1 MGPALVAPARDER
14 GIGVV
19 LSPTEKFAKLLEQ
32 INYADPHLS
41 QGEVGPVIVHK
52 QSRVWELALHFP
64 ALLPAEVYQGFRQA
78 LMVSF
83 HQLAQA
89 QVALT
94 ISTDQTT
101 FDQAQLGEYW
111 QPLVHQALG
120 QDGMAVELAEQVQ
133 PLLVDDKV
141 EVTLANERARDFMTK
156 KFFPRLAR
164 AYQQAGFPAFTIH
177 GVVDAAASQAQQE
190 EIRQKQQEQDAALVK
205 RALTQL
211 KANQEKQAKVPAAA
225 SEGPVVIGKQI
236 GPQTP
241 TVAMQE
247 IVEEERSVV
256 VEGYVFSKEIK
267 ELRSGRQLMILEI
280 TDYTS
285 SLTVKKFSRNQEDEA
300 LFEQVNEGDWL
311 KVRGSVQEDT
321 FMKDLT
327 LNAYDINQV
336 SHPSR
341 KDQAPEGEK
350 RVELHLH
357 TTMSQMDATNSVSD
371 YVKQALKWGMPAIA
385 VTDHAD
391 VQAFPE
397 AYKAAFDAK
406 KGEPKLK
413 MIYGVEAN
421 VVDDGVPLVYH
432 ENHAPLKDNTYVI
445 FDVETTGLS
454 AVYDKV
460 IQLSAV
466 KMQNGEVLDR
476 FNEFIDPGFPLS
488 QQTIDLTGITDDD
501 VHGSGSEEEVFQRFR
516 DFYADCIIAGHNV
529 SFDLGF
535 MDAGYQR
542 HGQAPIENPVID
554 TLPLARFLYP
564 NLRGYRLNTLSKKFK
579 IPLVHH
585 HQADYDSEA
594 TGHLLHLF
602 LKDAEE
608 RYEIR
613 YVDDLNKH
621 MTDNG
626 AYRHAR
632 PFHVTILAQTQ
643 AGLKNLYKLVS
654 LSNVKYFARVPR
666 IPRSVLAHYRE
677 GLLLGT
683 ACASGEV
690 FTAMMQKGFAAAEQL
705 VDFYD
710 FIEVQPKPNYAPL
723 LEQGMVQDQAQLEL
737 IIKNL
742 VKLGQQVNKP
752 VVATGDAH
760 YLNPEDKIY
769 RKILINSQG
778 GANPLNRTQRPDVP
792 FRTTDEMLAEF
803 AFLGEE
809 EAKRV
814 VVTNTQAIAD
824 QIEQIHP
831 VQDQLYAPHMKGAD
845 QEIQDR
851 TWSTAKAWYGDPLP
865 KLVQDRVELE
875 LNSIVSNGFAV
886 HYLIAQRLVAKSNK
900 DGYLV
905 GSRGSVGS
913 SVVATLSGITEV
925 NPLPP
930 HYRCPNC
937 QYSHFYTKGEYSSG
951 FDLPDKDC
959 PKCGT
964 LMVKDGHDIPF
975 QTFLGFK
982 GNKVPDIDLNF
993 SGDYQPIAH
1002 NYMKVLFGEKNVF
1015 RAGTIGTVADKTAY
1029 GYVKAYER
1037 DTEQQFRGAEEDRL
1051 AKGATGVKRTTGQHP
1066 AGIIIVPD
1074 DKEIYDFTPVQ
1085 YPADDQTAAWE
1096 TTHFDFHSIHDNLLK
1111 MDILGH
1117 DDPTMI
1123 RALQDLSG
1131 VDPTTIP
1138 MDDEGV
1144 MSLFSSPEALGVTEE
1159 QIDSKTGTLGLPEFG
1174 TRFVRGMLEDT
1185 HPKNYSQLL
1194 QISGL
1199 SHGTGVWLDNA
1210 QELIKQGTATIAN
1223 VIGCRDNIMTDL
1235 IHYGLDS
1242 ETSFQ
1247 VMEHVRKGRGIPD
1260 EWQAKMIEVGVP
1272 QWYLDSCLKIK
1283 YMFPRAHAAAY
1294 VLMALR
1300 IAYFKVYFPLAYY
1313 CAYFSVRADDFDVV
1327 AMAHGKNAVKA
1338 AMKEINDKGNEASAK
1353 EKSLLTILELA
1364 NEMLERG
1371 YEFKMVD
1378 LERSD
1383 ASDWLIDG
1391 KTLIAPF
1398 RAIPGLGLSVAKQIV
1413 AAREE
1418 KPFLSKEDLAE
1429 RGKVS
1434 KTLIEFMTA
1443 NHVLDGLPDSNQLD
1457 LFGDF

>member
-1 MGPALVAPARDER
+1 MA
-14 GIGVV
+14 
-19 LSPTEKFAKLLEQ
+19 LSPQEKFTKLLEQ
-32 INYADPHLS
+32 INYSAPALMKG
-41 QGEVGPVIVHK
+41 QVAVVIVHQK
-52 QSRVWELALHFP
+52 SRVWELTLHFP
-64 ALLPAEVYQGFRQA
+64 HLLPAEVYQGLFQA
-78 LMVSF
+78 LRVSF
-83 HQLAQA
+83 YQLAQA
-89 QVALT
+89 QVALQIT
-94 ISTDQTT
+94 ADEVPLTQDLLV
-101 FDQAQLGEYW
+101 AYW
-111 QPLVHQALG
+111 RPLVQQTFGQA
-120 QDGMAVELAEQVQ
+120 GMAVELAEQTEPQLVGQQVQ
-133 PLLVDDKV
+133 VPLENEQIKV
-141 EVTLANERARDFMTK
+141 FMEN
-156 KFFPRLAR
+156 KFFGPLAR
-164 AYQQAGFPAFTIH
+164 AYQRVGFPTFTFR
-177 GVVDAAASQAQQE
+177 GVVDEAKSQAQ
-190 EIRQKQQEQDAALVK
+190 IDLVKQKQEAQDAALVK
-205 RALTQL
+205 KALAQL
-211 KANQEKQAKVPAAA
+211 QANQAKQAAAQAAA
-225 SEGPVVIGKQI
+225 PQDGPVVIGKSI
-236 GPQTP
+236 NPQAE
-241 TVAMQE
+241 VIAMQE

-256 VEGYVFSKEIK
+256 VEGYVFSKEIRD
-267 ELRSGRQLMILEI
+267 LRSGRQLMVLEV

-285 SLTVKKFSRNQEDEA
+285 SIVVKKFSRNQEEEA
-300 LFEQVNEGDWL
+300 QFEGLNEGDWIR
-311 KVRGSVQEDT
+311 VRGSVQEDNY
-321 FMKDLT
+321 MKDLT
-327 LNAYDINQV
+327 LNAYDINQI
-336 SHPSR
+336 SHPAR
-341 KDQAPEGEK
+341 QDQAPADEK
-350 RVELHLH
+350 RIELHVH
-357 TTMSQMDATNSVSD
+357 STMSQMDATNSITD
-371 YVKQALKWGMPAIA
+371 YAKQAVKWGMPALAI
-385 VTDHAD
+385 TDHAD

-397 AYKAAFDAK
+397 AFKAADK
-406 KGEPKLK
+406 IK
-413 MIYGVEAN
+413 MLYGVEAN
-421 VVDDGVPLVYH
+421 VVDDGVPLVYN
-432 ENHAPLKDNTYVI
+432 ENHQPLQGQTYVI

-454 AVYDKV
+454 AVYDKI

-466 KMQNGEVLDR
+466 KMKDGEVLDR
-476 FNEFIDPGFPLS
+476 FDEFIDPGFPLS
-488 QQTIDLTGITDDD
+488 QQTTELTSITDDM
-501 VHGSGSEEEVFQRFR
+501 VRGSKSEEEVFQLFR
-516 DFYADCIIAGHNV
+516 DFCADAIIAGHNV

-535 MDAGYQR
+535 MNAGYER
-542 HGQAPIENPVID
+542 HGKAPIEAPVID

-579 IPLVHH
+579 IALEHH
-585 HQADYDSEA
+585 HLANFDSEA
-594 TGHLLHLF
+594 TGKLLHLF
-602 LKDAEE
+602 LKEAEE
-608 RYEIR
+608 RYAIK
-613 YVDDLNKH
+613 YVDDLNQH

-643 AGLKNLYKLVS
+643 AGMKNLYKLVS

-690 FTAMMQKGFAAAEQL
+690 FTAMMQKGYAEAKRL

-723 LEQGMVQDQAQLEL
+723 LEQGVIQDQAHLES
-737 IIKNL
+737 IIKNM
-742 VKLGQQVNKP
+742 VKLGEKVNKP
-752 VVATGDAH
+752 VVATGDVH

-778 GANPLNRTQRPDVP
+778 GANFLNKTERPDVH

-803 AFLGEE
+803 AFLGPEV
-809 EAKRV
+809 AKQI
-814 VVTNTQAIAD
+814 VVTNTHLIAD
-824 QIEQIHP
+824 QIGDLHP
-831 VQDQLYAPHMKGAD
+831 VQDKLYAPHMAGAD

-851 TWSTAKAWYGDPLP
+851 TWATAKAWYGDPLP
-865 KLVQDRVELE
+865 ELVKDRVNLE

-951 FDLPDKDC
+951 FDLPDKPC
-959 PKCGT
+959 PECGT

-1037 DTEQQFRGAEEDRL
+1037 DTDQQFRGAEEDRL

-1131 VDPTTIP
+1131 IDPTTIP

-1144 MSLFSSPEALGVTEE
+1144 MSLFSSPEALRVTEE
-1159 QIDSKTGTLGLPEFG
+1159 QINSKTGTLGLPEFG

-1260 EWQAKMIEVGVP
+1260 EWQSKMLEVGVP

-1300 IAYFKVYFPLAYY
+1300 IAYFKVYFPLTYY
-1313 CAYFSVRADDFDVV
+1313 AAFFSVRADDFDVV

-1338 AMKEINDKGNEASAK
+1338 AIKEINDKGNEASAK
-1353 EKSLLTILELA
+1353 EKNLMTILELA

-1371 YEFKMVD
+1371 FEFKMVD

-1391 KTLIAPF
+1391 NTLIAPF
-1398 RAIPGLGLSVAKQIV
+1398 RAIPGLGLNVAKQIV

-1418 KPFLSKEDLAE
+1418 RPFLSKEDLAE

-1434 KTLIEFMTA
+1434 KTLIEFMTI
-1443 NHVLDGLPDSNQLD
+1443 NRVLDGLPDSNQLD
-1457 LFGDF
+1457 LFSDL